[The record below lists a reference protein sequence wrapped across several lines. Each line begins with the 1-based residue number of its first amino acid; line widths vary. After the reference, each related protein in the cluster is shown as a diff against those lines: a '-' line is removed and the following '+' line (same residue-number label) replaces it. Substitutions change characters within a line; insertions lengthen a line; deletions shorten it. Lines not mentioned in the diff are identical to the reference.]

1 MYCNKK
7 QKFWDVEDFFKIIF
21 IFEKYNYFSKNYL
34 IEKMLEVKFMLFI
47 FCKERKLSLLL

>member
-34 IEKMLEVKFMLFI
+34 IEKVLEVKFMLFI